1 MSVVF
6 AVLRAGRARAQRVVR
21 ARGAVGGAGA
31 AGGGARLLGVHVEA
45 EHLHRLLVHQPAAL
59 VREQARGGGG
69 QRDVVVVLQLLELQN
84 RLVRAVLAAWP
95 RARRRSRVRP
105 RAAPGRARAHGLA
118 IAGGTGGAPS
128 MHMPNAFQNRMTGS
142 LERFFSTS
150 WQMVCGGAAV
160 RTRRSTAA
168 LVYHHHCSANNVWLG
183 AAGNMCTVCAPAGG
197 GSSPR
202 GHNNSPAA
210 APPPP
215 ATSWPRRPTR
225 AGPPGARKL
234 S

>member
-1 MSVVF
+1 
-6 AVLRAGRARAQRVVR
+6 
-21 ARGAVGGAGA
+21 
-31 AGGGARLLGVHVEA
+31 
-45 EHLHRLLVHQPAAL
+45 
-59 VREQARGGGG
+59 
-69 QRDVVVVLQLLELQN
+69 
-84 RLVRAVLAAWP
+84 
-95 RARRRSRVRP
+95 
-105 RAAPGRARAHGLA
+105 
-118 IAGGTGGAPS
+118 

-225 AGPPGARKL
+225 AGPPSARLASGHQSVAAAPASIDRKQLQAMADDASPLVGAARGREEYYKTPTL
-234 S
+234 RESPTSRIRGLNLKGPRPRPRGRGKWRPLGKKTQPTATASTGGKKVISGRNAQKYQKCFRRQTPV